1 MNEFTERA
9 SKLSPNKQALLALRL
24 GSETKIL
31 TKTDEYTNKR
41 LVAYVVSAS
50 GQQPANGNHLREFL
64 KNRLPDYMLPAS
76 YVWLDALPLSPN
88 GKIDRRS
95 LRRPAETESM
105 ATDNYVA
112 PRTDLENELVK
123 IWSSVL
129 RIERIGI
136 EDNFFELGGHS
147 LLATQLIS
155 RIRKT
160 FLIELPLR
168 SIFETP
174 TIAGLATT
182 VVQSQMMQQTDSAEL
197 ARLLSEVEGAV
208 E

>member
-1 MNEFTERA
+1 
-9 SKLSPNKQALLALRL
+9 
-24 GSETKIL
+24 
-31 TKTDEYTNKR
+31 
-41 LVAYVVSAS
+41 
-50 GQQPANGNHLREFL
+50 
-64 KNRLPDYMLPAS
+64 
-76 YVWLDALPLSPN
+76 
-88 GKIDRRS
+88 
-95 LRRPAETESM
+95 M

-182 VVQSQMMQQTDSAEL
+182 VVQSQMMHQTDSAEL